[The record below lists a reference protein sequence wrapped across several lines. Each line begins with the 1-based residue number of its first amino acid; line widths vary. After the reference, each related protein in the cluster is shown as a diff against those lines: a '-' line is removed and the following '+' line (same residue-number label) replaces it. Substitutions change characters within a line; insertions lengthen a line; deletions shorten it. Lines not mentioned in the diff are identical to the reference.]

1 MATLVD
7 NLLRSADTWP
17 DRIAITDGTIRLT
30 YGMLLQH
37 AAAVA
42 NRLQAEGCRSGDRV
56 VLVMASGAQF
66 VAAYY
71 GALMAGGIAVL
82 LNPAAKLPDFAAWM
96 EDIEPRFVFVDADNI
111 EARKAAAGLKNA
123 PRVWTSS
130 AEVTGPF
137 GFDKSDALRISSA
150 GAGDPACIMYTS
162 GTTSSPKGVVLSHD
176 NLVANTAAIVEY
188 LKLTH
193 ADSIVTVLPFFYS
206 YGSSILHTHIQAG
219 AHVVIQRNFVYP
231 HAVVEALA
239 TERATGFAGVPSTF
253 ALLLSRVQLA
263 QYDLGGLRYVTQAGG
278 PMPPTL
284 LQRLRATLAHV
295 SVFVMYGQTEATAR
309 LTYVPPKELDRKLGS
324 VGIPV
329 RGVRVEIRD
338 EQGRR
343 LQVGQVGDVWVSG
356 PNVMLGYWGNDS
368 ATAEV
373 LRDGWL
379 KTGDMGRLDQ
389 DGYLFLVGRRSDMI
403 KTGAHRVCP
412 QDVEEAIAE
421 LPGVQ
426 EVAVVGVNDEL
437 LGQSIKAF
445 VVPARDVNLSPM
457 QVKAH
462 CKARLASYKI
472 PKDVELV
479 TSLPRTATGKIRKA
493 ELCGR

>member
-1 MATLVD
+1 M
-7 NLLRSADTWP
+7 
-17 DRIAITDGTIRLT
+17 
-30 YGMLLQH
+30 Q
-37 AAAVA
+37 
-42 NRLQAEGCRSGDRV
+42 
-56 VLVMASGAQF
+56 
-66 VAAYY
+66 
-71 GALMAGGIAVL
+71 
-82 LNPAAKLPDFAAWM
+82 
-96 EDIEPRFVFVDADNI
+96 
-111 EARKAAAGLKNA
+111 
-123 PRVWTSS
+123 
-130 AEVTGPF
+130 
-137 GFDKSDALRISSA
+137 
-150 GAGDPACIMYTS
+150 
-162 GTTSSPKGVVLSHD
+162 
-176 NLVANTAAIVEY
+176 
-188 LKLTH
+188 
-193 ADSIVTVLPFFYS
+193 
-206 YGSSILHTHIQAG
+206 
-219 AHVVIQRNFVYP
+219 
-231 HAVVEALA
+231 
-239 TERATGFAGVPSTF
+239 
-253 ALLLSRVQLA
+253 
-263 QYDLGGLRYVTQAGG
+263 
-278 PMPPTL
+278 PTL
-284 LQRLRATLAHV
+284 LKRLLATLAHE

-309 LTYVPPKELDRKLGS
+309 LTYVPPRELDRKLGS